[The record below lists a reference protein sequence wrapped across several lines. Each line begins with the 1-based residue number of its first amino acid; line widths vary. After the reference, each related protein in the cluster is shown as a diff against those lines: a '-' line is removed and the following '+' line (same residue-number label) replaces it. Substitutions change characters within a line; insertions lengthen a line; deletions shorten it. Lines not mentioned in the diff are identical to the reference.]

1 MNKNLINPYKLFG
14 ISYNISSNTDI
25 DARKKT
31 IYQLKRAYY
40 NLALLTHPDKGGSGD
55 EMCIITKAYNYINK
69 DLNNIK
75 DVTYEQLEEEFEE
88 FCKEQTNKLQ
98 PFSSIYEET
107 NEWIDDFNREFE
119 KQKLNNNSQNSSQN
133 GNNMINDDSQL
144 NNNNDNH
151 NVNNNY
157 NPYEFNPFNGG
168 YGDLMDSN
176 SYELNSNTCI
186 NQIDL
191 SNIALIRNKDTLETQ
206 GPRYSFKKQI
216 IIYEEPTYLPDTT
229 IHYPLEKK
237 DINDYSK
244 LSGNIKMC
252 DYKLA
257 FEPPDNEFT
266 VQDIINAS
274 SNSTISNNNNN
285 SQINN
290 EC

>member
-1 MNKNLINPYKLFG
+1 
-14 ISYNISSNTDI
+14 
-25 DARKKT
+25 
-31 IYQLKRAYY
+31 
-40 NLALLTHPDKGGSGD
+40 GGSGD
-55 EMCIITKAYNYINK
+55 DMCIITKAYNYINR

-119 KQKLNNNSQNSSQN
+119 KQKLKTNDQSSDN
-133 GNNMINDDSQL
+133 GHNIGVSL
-144 NNNNDNH
+144 NNNNDTLANND

-157 NPYEFNPFNGG
+157 NPYEVNPFNGG

-191 SNIALIRNKDTLETQ
+191 SNIALIRGRDTINNQ
-206 GPRYSFKKQI
+206 GPKNPFKKQI

-274 SNSTISNNNNN
+274 S
-285 SQINN
+285 
-290 EC
+290 

>member
-1 MNKNLINPYKLFG
+1 MNRNLINPYKLFG

-31 IYQLKRAYY
+31 IYKLKRAYY

-55 EMCIITKAYNYINK
+55 DMCIITKAYNYINR

-88 FCKEQTNKLQ
+88 FCKEQTNKVQ

-119 KQKLNNNSQNSSQN
+119 KQKIKINTDSQNNHQSGTNMADDVSQLHNDNNN
-133 GNNMINDDSQL
+133 NNY
-144 NNNNDNH
+144 NDNH
-151 NVNNNY
+151 NDNY
-157 NPYEFNPFNGG
+157 NPYEVNPFNSG

-176 SYELNSNTCI
+176 NYDINSNAYI
-186 NQIDL
+186 NHIHL
-191 SNIALIRNKDTLETQ
+191 SNIALIRDRDTTNNQ
-206 GPRYSFKKQI
+206 GPKNPFKKQI
-216 IIYEEPTYLPDTT
+216 IIYEEPQYLPDTT
-229 IHYPLEKK
+229 IHYPLERKE
-237 DINDYSK
+237 INDYSK

-266 VQDIINAS
+266 VQDIIN
-274 SNSTISNNNNN
+274 SNSNSNSN
-285 SQINN
+285 
-290 EC
+290 